1 MEKMKVDITDETIR
15 YMILRSLRGYNRKL
29 FKGWGEV
36 VIACDARKNWRKDV
50 FPYYKANRKKERANS
65 TIDWDKAFVSFA
77 TVREELKEFFPYTVI
92 DIDNAEADDVI
103 ATITSLATEPVLILS
118 GDTDF
123 VQLHKKGIKQFSP
136 VAKKFVSNPNP
147 TIYLKQHI
155 IEGDKSDG
163 IPNIASSD
171 DTFVMGKRQG
181 TLGAARIKYLT
192 ETNPLDYPSGLK
204 RNFERNEVLIDLNFI
219 PYNIRAEITEVWTDR
234 PKKTKAKLF
243 NYFFDKR
250 LDEFL
255 SNVQDF

>member
-1 MEKMKVDITDETIR
+1 VEINDASIR
-15 YMILRSLRGYNRKL
+15 YMILRSLRAYNRKL

-36 VIACDARKNWRKDV
+36 VIACDSRKNWRKDV

-65 TIDWDKAFVSFA
+65 TINWEKAFTGFE
-77 TVREELKEFFPYTVI
+77 TVKSELKEYFPYTVI

-103 ATITSLATEPVLILS
+103 ATLVKFHDDDPILILS

-123 VQLHKKGIKQFSP
+123 VQLHRKGIKQFSP
-136 VAKKFVSNPNP
+136 VAKKFISNPDP
-147 TIYLKQHI
+147 ATYLKQHI

-163 IPNIASSD
+163 IPNIASPD
-171 DTFVMGKRQG
+171 DTFVLGKRQG

-192 ETNPLDYPSGLK
+192 ETPVDQFPSGFK
-204 RNFERNEVLIDLNFI
+204 RNFERNRQLIDLNYI
-219 PYNIRAEITEVWTDR
+219 PPDIGIHVRQAWKER

-250 LDEFL
+250 LEDFI
-255 SNVQDF
+255 NDVQSF